1 MLKFKDFISMSNE
14 QLDEARFAKVNR
26 IRAGVVQRRKI
37 VSLTPGYKVVDGKL
51 VRMSSQERMHRK
63 LAQRKA
69 ARKRAPKMAMILR
82 KRTKSINKRFT
93 TGIEHRPSPQQNA

>member
-1 MLKFKDFISMSNE
+1 MSDE

-26 IRAGVVQRRKI
+26 IRAGVVQRRKV

-51 VRMSSQERMHRK
+51 VRMSSQERMHRRV
-63 LAQRKA
+63 AQRKA

-82 KRTKSINKRFT
+82 KRTKSNIKRFS
-93 TGIEHRPSPQQNA
+93 TGIEHRPTPVSK